1 MAYKE
6 YVLLYHI
13 LIVQLVFGQNI
24 TEYID
29 AFNNELKTLF
39 CDGLSVGG
47 DKCDNDNYGI
57 QDFVDSLSDHFETD
71 DIEITSITQEMI
83 KNLDSKLN
91 LRVSFLTNMSSY
103 IQQSCIQ
110 YGYSD
115 YSDIEAITDFDEL
128 AFAGNTER
136 DANLPS
142 DMEYNSVYNME
153 VSLSQSTY
161 KLPNGINYTDENIQ
175 KDAQVNSSG
184 FFFTTVEMCGTTNQT
199 SSQLSI
205 SHTKLAYLDISHY
218 IFIKQISNQIIDL
231 NAARR
236 YNGRFTR

>member
-1 MAYKE
+1 M
-6 YVLLYHI
+6 
-13 LIVQLVFGQNI
+13 LIFEAIYGQNI

-29 AFNNELKTLF
+29 AFNDELKTLF

-47 DKCDNDNYGI
+47 DKCDYDNYGI

-71 DIEITSITQEMI
+71 DIEITSITQEII

-91 LRVSFLTNMSSY
+91 LRASFLTNMSSY

-161 KLPNGINYTDENIQ
+161 KLPNGIDYTNENIQ
-175 KDAQVNSSG
+175 KDAQVMLY
-184 FFFTTVEMCGTTNQT
+184 FV
-199 SSQLSI
+199 
-205 SHTKLAYLDISHY
+205 
-218 IFIKQISNQIIDL
+218 
-231 NAARR
+231 
-236 YNGRFTR
+236 